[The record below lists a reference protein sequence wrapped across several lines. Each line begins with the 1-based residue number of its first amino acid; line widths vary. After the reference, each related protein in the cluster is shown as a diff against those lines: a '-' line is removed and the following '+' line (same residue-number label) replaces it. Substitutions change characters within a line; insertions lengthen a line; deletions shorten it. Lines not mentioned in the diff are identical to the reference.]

1 VTVRYLCL
9 SHDFETGG
17 KCNRKYIKYDMSDNI
32 HKARDD
38 GIAEKKKE

>member
-17 KCNRKYIKYDMSDNI
+17 KCNRKYIEYDMSDNI